1 MPVEDMYDQKSL
13 LDRTLCFTINVLVT
27 PQKNA
32 GGRKADLI
40 FFMLHQNVQGLAHKL
55 LIC

>member
-1 MPVEDMYDQKSL
+1 MFL
-13 LDRTLCFTINVLVT
+13 LHHIKMQV
-27 PQKNA
+27 
-32 GGRKADLI
+32 GGKAYLI